1 MNSRRDFRSHRA
13 ALFDGIEEGGI
24 RAPAYSSREIH
35 EQENDQAM
43 DSLHDRVSI
52 LKRLTGD
59 IHEEVENLLIRFV
72 HQKKPSQRGHVACNS
87 HPSDRAR
94 ERSRSSVFQKISRTA
109 SNFCEINPQS
119 STRPPPRPPVPHLR
133 RLVPHRRGE
142 ADLAL
147 KRRAELSLRR
157 PLLPPPLTARARR
170 APTGFQRLLA
180 LRGRRPGQHPT
191 PAGQEAPTLSS
202 PAPGERQPPSA
213 SAPSQ
218 RPPPSAAAN
227 YCRLQLPGAGSQE
240 RATPT
245 PS

>member
-1 MNSRRDFRSHRA
+1 MRLVHGKSEMHNTS
-13 ALFDGIEEGGI
+13 LNTI
-24 RAPAYSSREIH
+24 RAPKEAQPVCPR
-35 EQENDQAM
+35 
-43 DSLHDRVSI
+43 
-52 LKRLTGD
+52 RLQ
-59 IHEEVENLLIRFV
+59 F
-72 HQKKPSQRGHVACNS
+72 PSVGS
-87 HPSDRAR
+87 G
-94 ERSRSSVFQKISRTA
+94 SRTA
-109 SNFCEINPQS
+109 QIV
-119 STRPPPRPPVPHLR
+119 PPRPPVPHLR

-147 KRRAELSLRR
+147 ERRAELSPRR
-157 PLLPPPLTARARR
+157 PLLLPRLTARARQ

-191 PAGQEAPTLSS
+191 SAGQEAPTLSS